1 MVGYGY
7 GMGMGWACMARRGIH
22 VANPSRPELSAQARI
37 LHVFGRVSVK
47 VDIVAVGDLCVRVRV
62 REKRNT
68 DREFRRRFGNDFTLL
83 R

>member
-1 MVGYGY
+1 
-7 GMGMGWACMARRGIH
+7 MGWACMARRGIH
-22 VANPSRPELSAQARI
+22 VANPSRPELSPQARI

-47 VDIVAVGDLCVRVRV
+47 VDIFAVGDLCLRLRVRV

-68 DREFRRRFGNDFTLL
+68 DREFRRRFGKFFTLF